1 MAGDGNE
8 AVQGLRGADVAQ
20 PEGHAPI
27 MGPEANLWSNL
38 PREAFRRG
46 VSHCSRNQPL
56 PNQMTAEELLTRALH
71 AIKRSGTE
79 YDTSGTGAKRERS
92 AARIAQLFA
101 QHAGII
107 LTKEQVWCF
116 MQCVKLAR
124 LEATPNHEDSL
135 VDLLAYRVLELEEL
149 SGGGQP

>member
-1 MAGDGNE
+1 
-8 AVQGLRGADVAQ
+8 
-20 PEGHAPI
+20 
-27 MGPEANLWSNL
+27 
-38 PREAFRRG
+38 
-46 VSHCSRNQPL
+46 
-56 PNQMTAEELLTRALH
+56 MTAEKLLSKALH
-71 AIKRSGTE
+71 AIKRSGTK

-92 AARIAQLFA
+92 ASRIAQLFA

-107 LTKEQVWCF
+107 MTNEQVWCF

-135 VDLLAYRVLELEEL
+135 VDLLAYRVLELEES

>member
-1 MAGDGNE
+1 VAHSAKD
-8 AVQGLRGADVAQ
+8 AFPPKRAALR
-20 PEGHAPI
+20 
-27 MGPEANLWSNL
+27 PEA
-38 PREAFRRG
+38 
-46 VSHCSRNQPL
+46 
-56 PNQMTAEELLTRALH
+56 EEILTRALH